1 MDDAAID
8 AELATRVTRGER
20 EAEAELCRRFA
31 PRILLYGRKHL
42 RSEESAGELV
52 QSVLVAVIEALRAE
66 RVEHPEHLARFVL
79 GTCRHLADRIRR
91 GDARVE
97 SCAKLPEIPTWQ
109 PDVALLDFDRIARC
123 VLQLEGRAWAVLH
136 LSFYRERT
144 AEQIATTLSTT
155 AGNVRVLRHRAIVQL
170 RRCVEQRGEAP

>member
-8 AELATRVTRGER
+8 AELARRVTRGDR
-20 EAEAELCRRFA
+20 EAETELCRRFA

-42 RSEESAGELV
+42 RADERAGELV
-52 QSVLVAVIEALRAE
+52 QSVLVALIEALRAE
-66 RVEHPEHLARFVL
+66 RVEHPEHLGRFVL

-91 GDARVE
+91 SDERIQPGE
-97 SCAKLPEIPTWQ
+97 LPEIAT
-109 PDVALLDFDRIARC
+109 ALPEVEMLDFDAVARC
-123 VLQLEGRAWAVLH
+123 LQHLDARALAVLH

-144 AEQIATTLSTT
+144 AEQIAEALATT
-155 AGNVRVLRHRAIVQL
+155 AGNVRVVRHRSIAQL

>member
-42 RSEESAGELV
+42 RSEESAGELM

-91 GDARVE
+91 GDARFQPGEVP
-97 SCAKLPEIPTWQ
+97 PEIATV
-109 PDVALLDFDRIARC
+109 PDVELLDFGAVFRC
-123 VLQLEGRAWAVLH
+123 MQHLDARAWAVLQ

-144 AEQIATTLSTT
+144 AEQIATALSTT
-155 AGNVRVLRHRAIVQL
+155 AGNVRVVRHRAIAQL
-170 RRCVEQRGEAP
+170 RRCVEQPREAP